1 MRRTALIF
9 ACVFVSVSVMADT
22 FTNRHT
28 GEVFDGYAT
37 QTKRGGKTLVRV
49 GKSHKAMYIDP
60 GDYRMEWNLLGRR
73 NQVIVIPI
81 QEQIELECETE
92 ALEKAIKA
100 SSNQGPAFILIEIDT
115 PGGRMDLMKRIC
127 SAITDTD
134 NCVTVGFVVGGEYG
148 GAYSAGAIIA
158 LACNYIYM
166 AGDTAIGAAT
176 PVLQSG
182 SAFEDLQ
189 SAFGRTIGEKF
200 MSASRGYVAS
210 IAEGNGRSGLL
221 AKAMVDEDIR
231 VVEVTDGND
240 RFFIDPSEQSR
251 GESVVR
257 TWSERGTLLTLT
269 ASEAVECGIADG
281 LADSRKSIVSR
292 FRLAEPRI
300 VQSTEP
306 VKARRKFVAAKE
318 KMDKLIMSIDRH
330 VKEVEASEDAAE
342 SLRLLD
348 KLVKKYKELIALKK
362 ANADLPVTT
371 EDCQKA
377 INSAEAARESIKRL

>member
-9 ACVFVSVSVMADT
+9 AYVFMSLPVMADT
-22 FTNRHT
+22 FTNRQT

-37 QTKRGGKTLVRV
+37 QTKRGGKMLVRV
-49 GKSHKAMYIDP
+49 GKGHKAMYIDP
-60 GDYRMEWNLLGRR
+60 GDYRVQWNLVGRR

-81 QEQIELECETE
+81 QEEIELECETS
-92 ALEKAIKA
+92 AIEKAIKA

-115 PGGRMDLMKRIC
+115 PGGRMDLMKRLC

-134 NCVTVGFVVGGEYG
+134 NCVTVGFVKGGKYG

-166 AGDTAIGAAT
+166 SEDTAIGAAT

-182 SAFEDLQ
+182 LAVEDLK
-189 SAFGRTIGEKF
+189 SAFGRTVGEKF
-200 MSASRGYVAS
+200 LSASRGYVAS
-210 IAEGNGRSGLL
+210 IAEGNGRPGLL

-240 RFFIDPSEQSR
+240 RFFIDPGEQRR

-257 TWSERGTLLTLT
+257 TWSKRGALLTLT

-281 LADSRKSIVSR
+281 LAESRKSISSR

-306 VKARRKFVAAKE
+306 VKARRKFEAAKE
-318 KMDKLIMSIDRH
+318 KMDKLVISIDRH
-330 VKEVEASEDAAE
+330 VKEVELTEDKAE

-348 KLVKKYKELIALKK
+348 KLVKKYKELMALKK
-362 ANADLPVTT
+362 ANEDLPVTI
-371 EDCQKA
+371 EACKKA
-377 INSAEAARESIKRL
+377 INSAEAARRNIKKL